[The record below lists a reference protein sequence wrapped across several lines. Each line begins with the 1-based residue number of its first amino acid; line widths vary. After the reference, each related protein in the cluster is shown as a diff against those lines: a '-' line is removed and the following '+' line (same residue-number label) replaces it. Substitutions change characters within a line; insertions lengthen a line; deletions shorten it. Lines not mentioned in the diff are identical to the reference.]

1 MITTTIELTA
11 QQIDF
16 LRGTIYEYAHMDQID
31 LYGNQMKMTPEETII
46 YNELENILAVADDA
60 ITRLY

>member
-1 MITTTIELTA
+1 MMTTIELTA

-16 LRGTIYEYAHMDQID
+16 LRGAIYEYA
-31 LYGNQMKMTPEETII
+31 QMEHLELTQEETII

>member
-1 MITTTIELTA
+1 MMTTIELTA

-16 LRGTIYEYAHMDQID
+16 LRGAIYEYA
-31 LYGNQMKMTPEETII
+31 QMEHLKLTQEETLI
-46 YNELENILAVADDA
+46 YNDLEYILAVADDA